1 MLQEEIEK
9 GDQVIIQYEVQ
20 GMRWAIESMRYSWGS
35 QEKSDTTIRGG
46 VTRIGSADLILAKK
60 LIRGGG
66 SHRKFLRHIKIWA
79 ELRLPRYIWTE
90 LDTYKV
96 GTVRVS
102 ESTVHTITKKPIS
115 QDDFISSTFPSRIVE
130 LNQLISLYAQESDV
144 SKKRDLHK
152 KIKANLPEG
161 FLQSS
166 IFSANYE
173 TLIRIWIERRN
184 HRLEEW
190 QEICSWI
197 ESLPYMRDFLFVFDR
212 LISKESKS

>member
-1 MLQEEIEK
+1 M
-9 GDQVIIQYEVQ
+9 IIRYEVQ

-35 QEKSDTTIRGG
+35 QEKSDTVIRGG
-46 VTRIGSADLILAKK
+46 ITRIGATDLTLAKK
-60 LIRGGG
+60 LIRRGG
-66 SHRKFLRHIKIWA
+66 SHRKFLRHIRVWA

-102 ESTVHTITKKPIS
+102 ESTVHTITRKPITEY
-115 QDDFISSTFPSRIVE
+115 DYVSSVFPSRINE
-130 LNQLISLYAQESDV
+130 LNQLISLYSEEKDKD
-144 SKKRDLHK
+144 KKREIHK

-173 TLIRIWIERRN
+173 TLIRIWIERHN

-190 QEICSWI
+190 HEICSWI
-197 ESLPYMRDFLFVFDR
+197 ESLPYMRDFLDNKEKIFVK
-212 LISKESKS
+212 IIE